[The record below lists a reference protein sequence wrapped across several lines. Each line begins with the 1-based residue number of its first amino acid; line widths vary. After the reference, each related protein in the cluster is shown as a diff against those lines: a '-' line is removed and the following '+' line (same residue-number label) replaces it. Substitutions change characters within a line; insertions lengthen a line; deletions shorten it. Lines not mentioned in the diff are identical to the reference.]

1 MLRSYHV
8 LAVPN
13 TSLVGSYHVHTRF
26 ELRPPRFINFVLIVP
41 YPQAIAFAFLSK
53 TSQIIFDLHPG
64 FFHMEDEKGNKL
76 HLFKK
81 CFKMTFFYYTSH
93 H

>member
-1 MLRSYHV
+1 MASAPDFY
-8 LAVPN
+8 N
-13 TSLVGSYHVHTRF
+13 
-26 ELRPPRFINFVLIVP
+26 
-41 YPQAIAFAFLSK
+41 AFKYYLSK

-81 CFKMTFFYYTSH
+81 FFKMMFFYYTSH

>member
-1 MLRSYHV
+1 MCV
-8 LAVPN
+8 LLF
-13 TSLVGSYHVHTRF
+13 S
-26 ELRPPRFINFVLIVP
+26 
-41 YPQAIAFAFLSK
+41 FAFYLSK

-64 FFHMEDEKGNKL
+64 FFHMEDEKGDKL

-81 CFKMTFFYYTSH
+81 YFKMRFFYYTSH